1 MKLKNYKQ
9 TAASIVQEAAARCE
23 TALMHI
29 SVSTLTRPD
38 GREQKAFCF
47 KDVRAAAEN
56 EPVKFFL

>member
-29 SVSTLTRPD
+29 SVSTHAP
-38 GREQKAFCF
+38 GRARQKAFCF